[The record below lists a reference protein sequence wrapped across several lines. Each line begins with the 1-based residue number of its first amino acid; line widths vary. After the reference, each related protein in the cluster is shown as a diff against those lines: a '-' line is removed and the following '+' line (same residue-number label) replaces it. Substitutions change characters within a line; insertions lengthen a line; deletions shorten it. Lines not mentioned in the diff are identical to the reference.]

1 MTQLTLPI
9 ETSVRIPQN
18 DISRYVNEIV
28 ETIPDCEFDEF
39 RHHRGATSYH
49 PKMMLKII
57 LYAYTQ
63 SVFSGRRIEKL
74 LHDSIRMMWLAQNQT
89 LSYKTINRFRVNPN
103 TDALIESLFIQFH
116 RQCLKQNLID
126 DNSIFID
133 GTKVEANANRY
144 TFVWKKSIQNHES
157 KLNENSKALYRDLVE
172 EKIIPE
178 IKEDGDS
185 DLTTEEIDLVGS
197 HLDKEIEDLNH
208 SIENEN
214 CTQRGINKVKRE
226 IDFVLMALNIRKI
239 VARRAVYYQI
249 HLKKADFYQIINRN
263 QLFYIA

>member
-1 MTQLTLPI
+1 MRHFAQLTLPI

-28 ETIPDCEFDEF
+28 ETIPDSEFDEF

-89 LSYKTINRFRVNPN
+89 PSYKTINRFRVNPN

-116 RQCLKQNLID
+116 SQCLKQNLID
-126 DNSIFID
+126 HNSIFID

-144 TFVWKKSIQNHES
+144 TFVWKKSIPNHES
-157 KLNENSKALYRDLVE
+157 KLNENSKTLYRDLVE

-185 DLTTEEIDLVGS
+185 DLTIEEIDL
-197 HLDKEIEDLNH
+197 I
-208 SIENEN
+208 
-214 CTQRGINKVKRE
+214 
-226 IDFVLMALNIRKI
+226 
-239 VARRAVYYQI
+239 
-249 HLKKADFYQIINRN
+249 
-263 QLFYIA
+263 